1 MARRIEPPDALDYFP
16 TPPWATRAL
25 FRHVVPRAEGNSVW
39 EPAAGEGHMA
49 EVLREYMQPVIASD
63 VHDYGRGYLVGS
75 FVGVGLDVM
84 PAQTVDWVITNPP
97 FTLAIE
103 FAERALEVA
112 TIGVA
117 LLVRSVWAE
126 TVDRYERLFAKRPP
140 AIIAQFVERCSM
152 IKGRWNP
159 KANTATAYS
168 WFIWDCRVPGA
179 DTRFVWIP
187 PGCKKRLTKQDDAA
201 RFAI

>member
-1 MARRIEPPDALDYFP
+1 MTTPIPHGSYTVMARRIEPPDALDYFP

-25 FRHVVPRAEGNSVW
+25 FRHVVPRAEGKSVW

-84 PAQTVDWVITNPP
+84 PAQTVDRVITNPP

-103 FAERALEVA
+103 FAERTLEVA

-126 TVDRYERLFAKRPP
+126 TVVWSAKWLSMGFVVDNRRLSPLCYDRH
-140 AIIAQFVERCSM
+140 
-152 IKGRWNP
+152 
-159 KANTATAYS
+159 
-168 WFIWDCRVPGA
+168 
-179 DTRFVWIP
+179 
-187 PGCKKRLTKQDDAA
+187 
-201 RFAI
+201 